1 MAEPTVQIINA
12 IEVNKVTKLI
22 KNVHPRGCTHPTL
35 DSNLLETLLKC
46 IYQEMLIVIS
56 LVVM

>member
-35 DSNLLETLLKC
+35 DSNLLETTKMYLSRDVDS
-46 IYQEMLIVIS
+46 Y
-56 LVVM
+56 